1 MLTAIC
7 VVVDIRFG
15 GFAGTG
21 LDGTNSSDSSMDIE
35 DIEAT
40 DIALYVQMRQEKWS
54 DLRVAFH
61 RPAEPRPSILRPSL
75 RLIAG
80 QVGEAGAI

>member
-40 DIALYVQMRQEKWS
+40 DIVYVCK
-54 DLRVAFH
+54 
-61 RPAEPRPSILRPSL
+61 
-75 RLIAG
+75 
-80 QVGEAGAI
+80 

>member
-21 LDGTNSSDSSMDIE
+21 LDGTKSNDSSMDID

-40 DIALYVQMRQEKWS
+40 DMVYMCK
-54 DLRVAFH
+54 
-61 RPAEPRPSILRPSL
+61 
-75 RLIAG
+75 
-80 QVGEAGAI
+80 

>member
-1 MLTAIC
+1 MLTAIS

-40 DIALYVQMRQEKWS
+40 DMILYVQMRQENS
-54 DLRVAFH
+54 QTYESRFTDRQRAASFYTLTF
-61 RPAEPRPSILRPSL
+61 PQIDS
-75 RLIAG
+75 
-80 QVGEAGAI
+80 

>member
-1 MLTAIC
+1 MLTSIC

-21 LDGTNSSDSSMDIE
+21 LDGTKSSVSSIDID

-40 DIALYVQMRQEKWS
+40 DMFPVCK
-54 DLRVAFH
+54 
-61 RPAEPRPSILRPSL
+61 
-75 RLIAG
+75 
-80 QVGEAGAI
+80 

>member
-21 LDGTNSSDSSMDIE
+21 LDGTNSSESSIDIE

-40 DIALYVQMRQEKWS
+40 DMISVYKWAKKGQTYES
-54 DLRVAFH
+54 RFTG
-61 RPAEPRPSILRPSL
+61 REPRLSIL
-75 RLIAG
+75 
-80 QVGEAGAI
+80 